1 MCIIADFVE
10 NIFFGTVAVA
20 TKPSDFKQEDIWS
33 IRHINTLP
41 KELLLHIFRFLGHGD
56 LKIVV
61 LVCKLWR
68 NIGEDPVLWKHLKF
82 VIGRNNISMID
93 NILETNRLQCLEHL
107 EINGYGDK
115 ARPLLRSETVSVL
128 LKCSASKLTLKN
140 CDLTQLSKEDLTS
153 VISKLK
159 TLSLWQ
165 VVMERAQ
172 IITLFAVMLKAR
184 SLSEI
189 DIGYGYLDL
198 SHISPS
204 LFAKSLSRRK
214 KVNLG
219 HMRLSESQL
228 TCLFENISKKTTLR
242 TLDVGYRDLSFIDED
257 VLRGALKKLDNTN
270 ICPLKLITT
279 PYILSH
285 KLIKD

>member
-68 NIGEDPVLWKHLKF
+68 NIGEDPVLWKHFKF

-140 CDLTQLSKEDLTS
+140 CDLTQLSKEDITS

-159 TLSLWQ
+159 TLLLLSTSRLFKNSKIWPKSIDLLTNAQGQNSNPWQ
-165 VVMERAQ
+165 HQ
-172 IITLFAVMLKAR
+172 L
-184 SLSEI
+184 
-189 DIGYGYLDL
+189 
-198 SHISPS
+198 
-204 LFAKSLSRRK
+204 
-214 KVNLG
+214 LG
-219 HMRLSESQL
+219 
-228 TCLFENISKKTTLR
+228 NW
-242 TLDVGYRDLSFIDED
+242 
-257 VLRGALKKLDNTN
+257 KLQ
-270 ICPLKLITT
+270 K
-279 PYILSH
+279 
-285 KLIKD
+285 